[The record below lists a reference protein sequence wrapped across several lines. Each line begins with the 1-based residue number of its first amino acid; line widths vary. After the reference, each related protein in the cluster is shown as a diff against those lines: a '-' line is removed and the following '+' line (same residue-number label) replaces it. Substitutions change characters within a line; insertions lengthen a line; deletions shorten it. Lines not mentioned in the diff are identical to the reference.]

1 MIDFPFNDLDRLEQ
15 EEDDLPSIPPFPSI
29 FKPKV
34 TPNER
39 EEFIF
44 DLAHHKV
51 NQLSNA
57 GVFAMAVDQMCSILK
72 NESEE
77 RLCEIAPANLYKAK
91 KYPEGF

>member
-1 MIDFPFNDLDRLEQ
+1 M
-15 EEDDLPSIPPFPSI
+15 
-29 FKPKV
+29 

-44 DLAHHKV
+44 DLAQHKV
-51 NQLSNA
+51 SKLSEA
-57 GVFAMAVDQMCSILK
+57 GVYAMAVDQMCMLLA

-77 RLCEIAPANLYKAK
+77 RLIQIAPANLYKAK